1 MRKLMA
7 GVALAASLL
16 AAAPLFA
23 LNLGGSPMILPVV
36 GRFPGTGGT
45 QWRTDV
51 FLGNPGTPTQVVTL
65 KFYPTGGTM
74 QQATVT
80 MGPFSTATLPD
91 IVLNTFGME
100 NAGGVLEV
108 SVSAPLSIQARATIY
123 NSGNPAGVFG
133 QGVPGIAKDYLSRQA
148 FLFGLS
154 GISGSR
160 VNIGAANPN
169 DVPVDATFSV
179 TDGAGANLHSRAVT
193 IAPHSYVQFSDIF
206 NTFAIPPQ
214 ASVTVNINTTALPIY
229 GYSSEVRN
237 DTGDAVFNF
246 GTSPNS

>member
-1 MRKLMA
+1 MRKLML
-7 GVALAASLL
+7 GFVLAASLVS
-16 AAAPLFA
+16 AAPLFA
-23 LNLGGSPMILPVV
+23 INFGGSPMIIPVV

-51 FLGNPGTPTQVVTL
+51 FLGSPGSGTQVATL
-65 KFYPTGGTM
+65 RFYPTGGTVRT
-74 QQATVT
+74 ATVT
-80 MGPFSTATLPD
+80 MGPFSTATFPD
-91 IVLNTFGME
+91 IVLNTFGMD

-108 SVSAPLSIQARATIY
+108 SVAAGFAIQARATIY

-133 QGVPGIAKDYLSRQA
+133 QGVPGIALDYLNRQA

-169 DVPVDATFSV
+169 DTPVEATFSIIDATGNPV
-179 TDGAGANLHSRAVT
+179 TSRATT
-193 IAPHSYVQFSDIF
+193 IAPHGYVQYSDIF
-206 NTFAIPPQ
+206 NAFGIPPQ
-214 ASVTVNINTTALPIY
+214 ANLTVNIYTSGAPIY

>member
-1 MRKLMA
+1 MRKLTL
-7 GVALAASLL
+7 GFVLAVSLL
-16 AAAPLFA
+16 SAVPLFA
-23 LNLGGSPMILPVV
+23 INFGGSPMIIPVV

-51 FLGNPGTPTQVVTL
+51 FLGNPGTGSQTVTL
-65 KFYPTGGTM
+65 KFYPTGGTV
-74 QQATVT
+74 QTATVS

-91 IVLNTFGME
+91 ILLNTFGLT

-108 SVSAPLSIQARATIY
+108 SVPSPFSIQARATIY

-133 QGVPGIAKDYLSRQA
+133 QGVPGIALDYLNRQA

-169 DVPVDATFSV
+169 DFPAETTFYVTDAT
-179 TDGAGANLHSRAVT
+179 GANVATRAVT
-193 IAPHSYVQFSDIF
+193 IAPHSYVQYSDIF
-206 NTFAIPPQ
+206 NAFGIPPQ
-214 ASVTVNINTTALPIY
+214 ANLTVNIYTNGALIY

>member
-1 MRKLMA
+1 MRSLVL
-7 GVALAASLL
+7 GFVLAASL
-16 AAAPLFA
+16 ASAAPLFA
-23 LNLGGSPMILPVV
+23 FNIGGSPIIIPVV

-65 KFYPTGGTM
+65 KFYPTGGTV
-74 QQATVT
+74 QQASVT

-91 IVLNTFGME
+91 VVLNTFGIA

-108 SVSAPLSIQARATIY
+108 SVPGGFSIQARATIY
-123 NSGNPAGVFG
+123 NSGNPAGIFG
-133 QGVPGIAKDYLSRQA
+133 QGVPGIAKDYLNRQA

-160 VNIGAANPN
+160 VNVGAANPN
-169 DVPVDATFSV
+169 DVAVEATFFV
-179 TDGAGANLHSRAVT
+179 TDGAGASLTSREVT

-206 NTFAIPPQ
+206 NSFAIPPQ
-214 ASVTVNINTTALPIY
+214 ASVTVNIYTNALPIY

>member
-1 MRKLMA
+1 MRRLMP
-7 GVALAASLL
+7 GFVLAVSLL
-16 AAAPLFA
+16 AALPLFA
-23 LNLGGSPMILPVV
+23 FNIGGSPMIIPVA

-51 FLGNPGTPTQVVTL
+51 FLGNPGTGTQIVTL
-65 KFYPTGGTM
+65 KFYPTGGAV
-74 QQATVT
+74 QQASVT

-91 IVLNTFGME
+91 VVLDTFGMA

-108 SVSAPLSIQARATIY
+108 SVPGGFSIQARATIY

-133 QGVPGIAKDYLSRQA
+133 QGVPGIAKDYLNRQA

-154 GISGSR
+154 GVSGSR
-160 VNIGAANPN
+160 VNVGAANPN
-169 DVPVDATFSV
+169 DDPVEATFFV
-179 TDGAGANLHSRAVT
+179 TDGAGAPITSREVT
-193 IAPHSYVQFSDIF
+193 IAPHSYVQYSDIF
-206 NTFAIPPQ
+206 NAFGITPQ
-214 ASVTVNINTTALPIY
+214 ASVTINIYTSGLPIY

>member
-1 MRKLMA
+1 MRKLML
-7 GVALAASLL
+7 GFVLALSLVS
-16 AAAPLFA
+16 AAPLFA
-23 LNLGGSPMILPVV
+23 MNLGGSPMIIPVV

-51 FLGNPGTPTQVVTL
+51 FLGNPGTPTQTVTL
-65 KFYPTGGTM
+65 KFYPTGGAV

-91 IVLNTFGME
+91 VVLNTFGMA

-108 SVSAPLSIQARATIY
+108 SVPGGFSIQARATIY

-169 DVPVDATFSV
+169 DVPVEATFYVVDAT
-179 TDGAGANLHSRAVT
+179 GAPVATRTTT
-193 IAPHSYVQFSDIF
+193 IAPHAYVQYSDIF
-206 NTFAIPPQ
+206 NAFGIPPQ
-214 ASVTVNINTTALPIY
+214 ASLTVNIYTNALPIY

>member
-1 MRKLMA
+1 MRSLA
-7 GVALAASLL
+7 LGFVLAASLL

-23 LNLGGSPMILPVV
+23 FNLGGSPMIIPVI

-51 FLGNPGTPTQVVTL
+51 FIGNPGSPTHTVTL
-65 KFYPTGGTM
+65 KFYPTGGAVR
-74 QQATVT
+74 QATVT
-80 MGPFSTATLPD
+80 IGPFSTQTLPD
-91 IVLNTFGME
+91 VVLNTFGLA
-100 NAGGVLEV
+100 NAGGMLEV
-108 SVSAPLSIQARATIY
+108 SVPAPYSIQARATIY

-133 QGVPGIAKDYLSRQA
+133 QGVPGIAKDYLNRQA

-154 GISGSR
+154 GVSGSR

-169 DVPVDATFSV
+169 DVATEVNLFVSNA
-179 TDGAGANLHSRAVT
+179 AGAQIYSRTFTVPA
-193 IAPHSYVQFSDIF
+193 HGYVQFSDIF
-206 NTFAIPPQ
+206 NAFAIPAQ
-214 ASVTVNINTTALPIY
+214 AGLTVNFYSNSLPIY

>member
-1 MRKLMA
+1 MRKLTL
-7 GVALAASLL
+7 GFVLAASLL
-16 AAAPLFA
+16 SAVPLFA
-23 LNLGGSPMILPVV
+23 INFGGSPMIIPVV

-51 FLGNPGTPTQVVTL
+51 FLGNPGTGSQTVTL
-65 KFYPTGGTM
+65 KFYPTGGAV
-74 QQATVT
+74 QQATVS

-91 IVLNTFGME
+91 IVLNTFGMT

-108 SVSAPLSIQARATIY
+108 SVPAPFSIQARATIY

-133 QGVPGIAKDYLSRQA
+133 QGVPGIALDYLNRQA

-169 DVPVDATFSV
+169 DVPAETTFYVIDGTGASVATR
-179 TDGAGANLHSRAVT
+179 TVT
-193 IAPHSYVQFSDIF
+193 IAPHSYVQYSDIF
-206 NTFAIPPQ
+206 NTFGIPPQ
-214 ASVTVNINTTALPIY
+214 ANLTVNIYTNGLLIY